1 MGYHKSTEDDARDS
15 FLTTVKHFGLLSL
28 FITVFFAVLTVVL
41 FEFVYV
47 LNAFPKS
54 EFMAYILWGIDFI
67 PVIAGVMTFIFGW
80 KTIKAFL
87 LHRNM

>member
-1 MGYHKSTEDDARDS
+1 MGYHKSTDDDAQDS
-15 FLTTVKHFGLLSL
+15 FLITVKHFGLLSL

-54 EFMAYILWGIDFI
+54 EFMAYILWGIDFS
-67 PVIAGVMTFIFGW
+67 PVIGGVMTFIFGR

>member
-1 MGYHKSTEDDARDS
+1 MGYHKSTENDAQDS
-15 FLTTVKHFGLLSL
+15 FLITVKHFGLLSL
-28 FITVFFAVLTVVL
+28 FITVFFAVLTVAL

-54 EFMAYILWGIDFI
+54 EFMAYILWGIDLS
-67 PVIAGVMTFIFGW
+67 PVIAGIMTFIFGW

-87 LHRNM
+87 LYHNM